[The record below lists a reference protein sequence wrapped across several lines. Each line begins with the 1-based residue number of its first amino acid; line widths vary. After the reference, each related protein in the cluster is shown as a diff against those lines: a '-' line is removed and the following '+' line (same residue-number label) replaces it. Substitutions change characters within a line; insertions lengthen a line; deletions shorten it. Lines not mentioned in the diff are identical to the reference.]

1 MFDRSDS
8 VTNHSYGYENQRL
21 LEQLDFSEA
30 RKIIESPKVG
40 KYVTEQ
46 DKEEFAINSA
56 VLVKYINKKM
66 TAIISGKNLTNIDIQ
81 DLYLEVLEEKERQ
94 EKENIQKEVENIQ
107 QEKAELQQVAESLQ
121 SNSQGR
127 SK

>member
-1 MFDRSDS
+1 MFGRSDS
-8 VTNHSYGYENQRL
+8 VINHSYGYENKIL
-21 LEQLDFSEA
+21 LDQLDFSEA

-66 TAIISGKNLTNIDIQ
+66 AAIMSGKNLTDIDIQ
-81 DLYLEVLEEKERQ
+81 DLYLEVLNEKERQ
-94 EKENIQKEVENIQ
+94 EKENIQQEIENIQ
-107 QEKAELQQVAESLQ
+107 QEKAELQQVADSIQ